1 MVMDF
6 IDISP
11 KDLKSANKILK
22 ALDILGISQH
32 DLLRMKEIID
42 ENKVLKDR
50 VEALE
55 KWQQQTIREENER
68 LNSFKK
74 DKDKVDYK
82 AFINDTGV
90 DFNPYATK

>member
-55 KWQQQTIREENER
+55 KWQQQTIRE
-68 LNSFKK
+68 K

-90 DFNPYATK
+90 EFNPYATK

>member
-32 DLLRMKEIID
+32 D
-42 ENKVLKDR
+42 
-50 VEALE
+50 
-55 KWQQQTIREENER
+55 
-68 LNSFKK
+68 
-74 DKDKVDYK
+74 
-82 AFINDTGV
+82 
-90 DFNPYATK
+90 